1 MNVAARACTRGT
13 FNAPIFGDKAN
24 LTELDVRASCAK
36 FKHPFEFCAFS
47 NDLGVIDLPADEK
60 EEDIVVFSCTKH
72 HSVVAYVSATYSS
85 RHIYCCLQ

>member
-13 FNAPIFGDKAN
+13 FNAPIFGDEAN
-24 LTELDVRASCAK
+24 LSELDVRAACAK
-36 FKHPFEFCAFS
+36 FEHSFEFCALS

-60 EEDIVVFSCTKH
+60 EEDVVVFSCAKH
-72 HSVVAYVSATYSS
+72 HSVVAYVSVTYSN